1 MTDEQKNKIIE
12 LRKNGTGY
20 KAIASEI
27 GLSRDAVRSF
37 CKSRNLSGFGVAAV
51 MNISEQTENGNICPN
66 CCKPITQPLK
76 GRRKKFCSEKCRRD
90 WWKEHPE
97 KAAQKDTAQYH
108 LKCTYCGKE
117 FVSYGNKNRKYCSH
131 KCYIKSRFYEEGEYE
146 KHIGTQDYSHIGIK
160 GCGL

>member
-12 LRKNGTGY
+12 LRKNGAGY

-117 FVSYGNKNRKYCSH
+117 FISYGNKNRKYCSH
-131 KCYIKSRFYEEGEYE
+131 YCYIHDRFWKKE
-146 KHIGTQDYSHIGIK
+146 KGRI
-160 GCGL
+160 

>member
-66 CCKPITQPLK
+66 CCKTITQPLK

-146 KHIGTQDYSHIGIK
+146 KHIGTQDYSNIGIK